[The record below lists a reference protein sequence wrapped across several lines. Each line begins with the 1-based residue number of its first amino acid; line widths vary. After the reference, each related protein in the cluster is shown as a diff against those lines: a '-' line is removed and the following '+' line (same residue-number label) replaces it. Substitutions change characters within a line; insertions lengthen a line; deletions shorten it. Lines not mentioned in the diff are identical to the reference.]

1 MQTSRFQL
9 GLIATLAV
17 GLGFS
22 LASSNAIGYPTGP
35 TVSYAANPRW
45 SATGTVGHGG
55 VYADVLV
62 VPDDQIAVITGLT
75 SNTGQYL
82 DLYQDETL
90 VLEGN
95 SLASH
100 ISHTRLLNQGNGNLP
115 LAPGTTLRVRNTVA
129 SGGPHSYYIEGYY
142 AQP

>member
-9 GLIATLAV
+9 GFIATLAV

-22 LASSNAIGYPTGP
+22 LASTNAVGYPTGP

-45 SATGTVGHGG
+45 SATGVVSHGG
-55 VYADVLV
+55 AYEDVLV
-62 VPDDQIAVITGLT
+62 VPDGQIAVVTGFS
-75 SNTGQYL
+75 SNAGAYL
-82 DLYQDETL
+82 DLYQDTAM
-90 VLEGN
+90 VLEGH
-95 SLASH
+95 SQASH
-100 ISHTRLLNQGNGNLP
+100 VSDPRLLNQGNGNLP
-115 LAPGTTLRVRNTVA
+115 IASGTTLKIRNTVS